1 MVTSI
6 ARQSVILKCNMQKA
20 VMLGNYEFYYGAG
33 VAGKI
38 GGFEIPDDIKPL
50 ELRELLDKKL
60 DQISPKDEK
69 ETYLIH
75 ILKEFR
81 PDELYDGQMKEL
93 LLWGKKKTDVRRFR
107 TKPSTLPH
115 PAFNGCKKALKKKV
129 KNS

>member
-50 ELRELLDKKL
+50 ELRELLDKNL
-60 DQISPKDEK
+60 DRSAPRMKK
-69 ETYLIH
+69 RLI
-75 ILKEFR
+75 
-81 PDELYDGQMKEL
+81 
-93 LLWGKKKTDVRRFR
+93 
-107 TKPSTLPH
+107 
-115 PAFNGCKKALKKKV
+115 
-129 KNS
+129 

>member
-81 PDELYDGQMKEL
+81 P
-93 LLWGKKKTDVRRFR
+93 TRRKICTRITQVSAHIKDIF
-107 TKPSTLPH
+107 SMSL
-115 PAFNGCKKALKKKV
+115 
-129 KNS
+129 S